1 MHLQSLR
8 RRAEKQAIDYFNI
21 KRGLQLIFFMYAGM
35 LLSCSNK
42 IAISEY
48 SKYNRI
54 DINWFQTFIND
65 SLKLSIDFWGRNKY
79 DHFSNDSKYIIPKTN
94 TAILKSLGIRK
105 KAKILLFLKP
115 GITRYGQASYG
126 YLVDKQKLHVDTT
139 LAHFEKTKHGD
150 DFFML
155 KRIFRKGDQTSF
167 AGGTEINNKYFLLIE
182 SQREAASEFWDDSS
196 QLGNTRFQLARLL
209 KGENTIKYIAAR
221 NNVIHFIDSSYAIP
235 DYVKAIQ
242 ALRAI
247 PEDTVLH
254 YNVDNFY
261 HQDVVT
267 RVSYFDDLDSIHQ
280 VYESYRSPETTVNPN
295 NKFGIDGDAISKVSK
310 IAKTQKMLMI
320 NESHYDFR
328 HRLFVYLLLDSLYQQ
343 GYKNFCIEDRSRKP
357 VNDSFP
363 SKKDGFYVLEPFM
376 AGVVRKAK
384 EIGFN
389 VYGYDTSGSI
399 PEREYGQAKNLY
411 NLYSKDPNHKWV
423 VLAGY
428 AHINKRYFS
437 SDSKSALQF
446 FTQLAGFAPYSINQ
460 SLLSDIYDQRYSIAD
475 SSIGYYAVDTSS
487 YIYKNGQADLYIINN
502 IKKHPFESPFTSI
515 QPYLKKYIVESKQS
529 SNENIFI
536 YVKKELDELHD
547 SAIPVYMSKAKKDKP
562 FTLHLP
568 DSEYIGMI
576 VNNDGHEV
584 AKFNVTRQDHSDP
597 KK

>member
-1 MHLQSLR
+1 MQLQSLLPTV
-8 RRAEKQAIDYFNI
+8 EKQAIVFN
-21 KRGLQLIFFMYAGM
+21 KKLLLLIFSLNII
-35 LLSCSNK
+35 LLISCSNK
-42 IAISEY
+42 IRISEY

-54 DINWFQTFIND
+54 DHNWYQTFIND
-65 SLKLSIDFWGRNKY
+65 SLKFSIDFVGRNNYTPFGNNAKY
-79 DHFSNDSKYIIPKTN
+79 VVSESNIAVLKT
-94 TAILKSLGIRK
+94 LGIKRK
-105 KAKILLFLKP
+105 AEILLYLKP
-115 GITRYGQASYG
+115 GIKRYGQASYG
-126 YLVDKQKLHVDTT
+126 YLVDKKDLVIDTS
-139 LAHFEKTKHGD
+139 LATFSKTKKGD
-150 DFFML
+150 DFFTL
-155 KRIFRKGDQTSF
+155 KRLFKKDDQTSF
-167 AGGTEINNKYFLLIE
+167 VAGTEIKNKYFLLIE
-182 SQREAASEFWDDSS
+182 SQKEAASEFWDSTW
-196 QLGNTRFQLARLL
+196 QLINTRGQLSSLL
-209 KGENTIKYIAAR
+209 KGEDIINFLAVRKKIINA
-221 NNVIHFIDSSYAIP
+221 IDSISAVPNYLGAING
-235 DYVKAIQ
+235 
-242 ALRAI
+242 LRALT
-247 PEDTVLH
+247 EDTIEH
-254 YNVDNFY
+254 YKADMYYF
-261 HQDVVT
+261 QDVVT

-280 VYESYRSPETTVNPN
+280 VYESYRSPATTLNPN
-295 NKFGIDGDAISKVSK
+295 NKFGIDGDAIGKVSE

-328 HRLFVYLLLDSLYQQ
+328 HRLFVYLLLDSLYKN
-343 GYKNFCIEDRSRKP
+343 GYRNLCIEAL
-357 VNDSFP
+357 N
-363 SKKDGFYVLEPFM
+363 SKVKSQFIKKEDGFFIKEPFF
-376 AGVVRKAK
+376 ATLIRKAK

-389 VYGYDTSGSI
+389 VYNYDTSGSI

-411 NLYSKDPNHKWV
+411 HLYSKDPNHKWV

-428 AHINKRYFS
+428 SHINKKYFMPRI
-437 SDSKSALQF
+437 KSALQY
-446 FTQLAGFAPYSINQ
+446 FTELAGFAPYSINQ